1 MNKKI
6 IFVLIL
12 ITISIGLLFFFLREK
27 EVTPEIPVGGV
38 LNIYNWEDYLSEEV
52 VSEFERKYGI
62 KVNVDFFE
70 DSDDVLIALRENP
83 EKYDLVI
90 ADDDYVEY
98 FVKLRLFGEL
108 NQEMIPNIANI
119 DRDAIRGSFDEEIN
133 YCVPYVSGYTGI
145 AFNSEFIED
154 YDGSRDIFWNEDFKG
169 KITMVNNA
177 AEILLHAIFYLGYN
191 PQDITEEQLREAE
204 EKAIELKKMDIL
216 FGDPVQQREWIVSG
230 DAWIGYIYSTE
241 VVFIYEEKED
251 IEFLAPKE
259 GAHLWSDS
267 FCISKD
273 SKNKE
278 AAHLFLNYLLEKE
291 VMAKNSEDIYA
302 LMPGKEIKQYI
313 DKDILGE
320 IEELNLPENKDA
332 LRKSTYVN
340 YILLEEAESILS
352 NITREL
358 KIRE

>member
-1 MNKKI
+1 MNKKV
-6 IFVLIL
+6 IFIL
-12 ITISIGLLFFFLREK
+12 TLAVTLAVFLFFFLRKK
-27 EVTPEIPVGGV
+27 ETSPDFLVGGV

-52 VSEFERKYGI
+52 VSNFEKEYGI

-90 ADDDYVEY
+90 ADDDYVE
-98 FVKLRLFGEL
+98 FLVRLRLLGEL
-108 NQEMIPNIANI
+108 NQGKIPNIENI
-119 DRDAIRGSFDEEIN
+119 DRNAIRGSFDEEIR
-133 YCVPYVSGYTGI
+133 YCIPYTSGYTGVV
-145 AFNSEFIED
+145 FNPDYIED
-154 YDGSRDIFWNEDFKG
+154 YDGSRDIFWDENYKG

-177 AEILLHAIFYLGYN
+177 AEILMHAIYYLGYN
-191 PQDITEEQLREAE
+191 PKNITEDQLKEAE
-204 EKAIELKKMDIL
+204 EKALELKKMDIL
-216 FGDPVQQREWIVSG
+216 FGDPVQQREWIVNG
-230 DAWIGYIYSTE
+230 DAWLGYIYSTE

-251 IEFLAPKE
+251 VLFLAPKE

-273 SKNKE
+273 AKNKE

-313 DKDILGE
+313 DQDILEE
-320 IEELNLPENKDA
+320 IEELSVPKDEDI
-332 LRKSTYVN
+332 LKRSTYVN
-340 YILLEEAESILS
+340 YILLEEAENILS